1 MLRIEASADA
11 MGCTYSVA
19 LYDADRQRLETAVEE
34 AFEEVRRLDQ
44 LLSNY
49 KAYSEWTE
57 VNRWAAERPVPL
69 PREMFDLIWQCQQY
83 SAASDGAFDITVGPL
98 MRVWGFYKGTGRLP
112 GRPEV
117 AAALE
122 NVGYRNVLL
131 DAETRTVRFARHGV
145 EIDPGGIGKGYAVDR
160 MVEILRRHNI
170 RSGLVTAAGSS
181 IYGLGTPPG
190 QDGWHVDI
198 RDPKNPA
205 LAVQEVVLRD
215 QSMSTS
221 GSAEKFFVANG
232 QTYSHIMDPR
242 TGFPARGMLSVSV
255 IAPRAIDSE
264 AWTKPIFINGRRWAA
279 QHRPAGLRAF
289 LCEDKPQPSCAWLQ

>member
-19 LYDADRQRLETAVEE
+19 LYDADRHRLETAVEE

-57 VNRWAAERPVPL
+57 VNRWAAERPVTL
-69 PREMFDLIWQCQQY
+69 PREMFDLIAQCQHY
-83 SAASDGAFDITVGPL
+83 SAASEGAFDITVGPL

-112 GRPEV
+112 AKPEV
-117 AAALE
+117 DAALK

-131 DAETRTVRFARHGV
+131 DASTNSVRFARHGV

-160 MVEILRRHNI
+160 MVEVLRRNQI

-190 QDGWHVDI
+190 EPGWRVDI
-198 RDPKNPA
+198 RDPRNPVN
-205 LAVQEVVLRD
+205 AVQEVVLHD

-221 GSAEKFFVANG
+221 GTAEKFFVAHG
-232 QTYSHIMDPR
+232 QHYSHIMDPR
-242 TGFPARGMLSVSV
+242 TGFPAVGMLSVSV
-255 IAPRAIDSE
+255 IADRAIDSE
-264 AWTKPIFINGRRWAA
+264 AWTKPIFINGRQWAL
-279 QHRPAGLRAF
+279 QHQPAGIRAF